1 LHSSSFSLALRWHAN
16 DYEEQRSDEMMSGTL
31 IEYVLIG
38 LVALGIVVYLVF
50 ALLAPE
56 KF

>member
-1 LHSSSFSLALRWHAN
+1 LRSLSFLLALRWRAN
-16 DYEEQRSDEMMSGTL
+16 DYEKRRSGEMSGTL
-31 IEYVLIG
+31 IEYVLVG
-38 LVALGIVVYLVF
+38 LVALAIVVYLVS

>member
-16 DYEEQRSDEMMSGTL
+16 DYEKRRSDEMMSGTL
-31 IEYVLIG
+31 IEYVLVG
-38 LVALGIVVYLVF
+38 LVALGVVVYLVF

>member
-1 LHSSSFSLALRWHAN
+1 LHSLSFLLALRWRAN
-16 DYEEQRSDEMMSGTL
+16 DYEQRRSDEMMNGTL
-31 IEYVLIG
+31 LEYGLVG
-38 LVALGIVVYLVF
+38 LVALGVVVYLVF

>member
-1 LHSSSFSLALRWHAN
+1 LHAN